1 MQAKKALES
10 HGGGFAPQASI
21 GRLAS
26 SVSASPFLGTTAA
39 LPRSPKGAHTHTG
52 GKTMQKY
59 TVAVKHPYIPR
70 YTYEVDARSH
80 ADAARIAA
88 EQHVALFGVAPVILS
103 TTPKA

>member
-1 MQAKKALES
+1 
-10 HGGGFAPQASI
+10 
-21 GRLAS
+21 
-26 SVSASPFLGTTAA
+26 
-39 LPRSPKGAHTHTG
+39 
-52 GKTMQKY
+52 MQKF

-88 EQHVALFGVAPVILS
+88 EQHIAMFGVAPVILS